1 MRRERGF
8 TLIEL
13 MITLAIIGILAGTAI
28 PLYNTYRQ
36 RAWGSEAVVMMKQ
49 ITDGEILYYL
59 EHNDFFPKQDQPT
72 LTYQVYTDGHTEPA
86 DAVARINEA
95 LHLTLKP
102 STRLQYQIS
111 SIGGSCFIKIEADF
125 VLFKNNYKYIMVT
138 IKEDGT
144 VQYMNFDD
152 LG

>member
-59 EHNDFFPKQDQPT
+59 EHNKFFPEQAGQ
-72 LTYQVYTDGHTEPA
+72 TYLVDDG
-86 DAVARINEA
+86 VAQINKA

-102 STRLQYQIS
+102 STRLQYQITNN
-111 SIGGSCFIKIEADF
+111 GPDDDGKVSCTIYIQADF
-125 VLFKNNYKYIMVT
+125 VLFKNNQRYIMA
-138 IKEDGT
+138 II
-144 VQYMNFDD
+144 Y
-152 LG
+152 L